1 MIICRF
7 KKALTQV
14 DNNHL
19 SISYQLYVCDTE
31 NIHLIYDVL
40 RCGCRCNQ
48 GRREVVEGPGNVSKY
63 GYGQL
68 LKVTKKLQLYD
79 SGSTLF

>member
-1 MIICRF
+1 MSVRKSIN
-7 KKALTQV
+7 TSWY
-14 DNNHL
+14 NHL
-19 SISYQLYVCDTE
+19 SISYQLYMCDTE

-40 RCGCRCNQ
+40 RCGCCNQ
-48 GRREVVEGPGNVSKY
+48 GRWKVVEGPGNVLKY

-79 SGSTLF
+79 SGATLF